1 MVEETEAQTARR
13 ARRNAAQ
20 QQRRQRKKKREED
33 SIRGEEEVDVW
44 DYNQPKPQSAAF
56 KQMKTLVSDVCV
68 APDDPDDGRGEEQ
81 QQQQDP
87 QQQPQ
92 GQPQQQQPPQ
102 PPQGQPQ
109 QQQQPQAQE
118 QQEQDVQSPAR
129 GLRGSESALSRD
141 VERLLVRLRDP
152 HDQLVA
158 LGDVARWPR
167 RLRAHWASVPA
178 SMHRAD
184 LHALVPAALGSPR
197 LRLLVLTGTCTA
209 SSNHDTL
216 MELVL
221 EHLPASRV
229 VCLNL
234 GELESPLAAQ
244 LPDLLQSTGVGHV
257 FVDKLYH
264 TDLKHQLVAV
274 CRRNR
279 AGLQYKRDVVEPV
292 AWQLATSGGAHC
304 FWNLTE
310 RNESFA
316 RRRRRYLRAL
326 LSPPVPDL
334 DQIQI
339 STTAEEESSSCV
351 GRRIPEK
358 RL

>member
-1 MVEETEAQTARR
+1 MT
-13 ARRNAAQ
+13 
-20 QQRRQRKKKREED
+20 
-33 SIRGEEEVDVW
+33 
-44 DYNQPKPQSAAF
+44 
-56 KQMKTLVSDVCV
+56 
-68 APDDPDDGRGEEQ
+68 
-81 QQQQDP
+81 
-87 QQQPQ
+87 
-92 GQPQQQQPPQ
+92 
-102 PPQGQPQ
+102 
-109 QQQQPQAQE
+109 
-118 QQEQDVQSPAR
+118 
-129 GLRGSESALSRD
+129 
-141 VERLLVRLRDP
+141 
-152 HDQLVA
+152 
-158 LGDVARWPR
+158 
-167 RLRAHWASVPA
+167 
-178 SMHRAD
+178 
-184 LHALVPAALGSPR
+184 
-197 LRLLVLTGTCTA
+197 

-234 GELESPLAAQ
+234 GELVSPLAAQ
-244 LPDLLQSTGVGHV
+244 LPDLLQRTGVGHV
-257 FVDKLYH
+257 FVDKLHH
-264 TDLKHQLVAV
+264 TDT
-274 CRRNR
+274 
-279 AGLQYKRDVVEPV
+279 GLQYKRDVVEPV

-351 GRRIPEK
+351 GRRIPET